1 MAKFTSTISFAR
13 INGGKE
19 RSNIGKKK
27 VKKAAKYHLSEMKI
41 SKKKFKRMMDD
52 FEGKSI
58 KKALIKYRREHADQL
73 SEILLSGRLKNPE
86 KYEAKLQDYLQR
98 GKLFNPTKR
107 KDVRKVAKKNPSLF
121 IFSHIISPY
130 DPEMVTSVMGTRVK
144 KLSTVVDEKAAT
156 KLAPLTLRSDL
167 SKVLRSMIKIA
178 VDKDSNNFSAKDFFD
193 MVRPK
198 MISKKDWKESIV
210 ITVLGMRG
218 FSNNAMKDIIAYAIG
233 LLGNMPKDRIK
244 KLLKRY
250 ADSISKIAESGERL
264 NFLVTLKDLTDD
276 SKIEKVLNN
285 NSKIASVIGQI

>member
-73 SEILLSGRLKNPE
+73 SEIILSGRLKHPE

-98 GKLFNPTKR
+98 EKLFNPTKR

-121 IFSHIISPY
+121 AYSHIISPY
-130 DPEMVTSVMGTRVK
+130 DSDMVTSVLGTRVK
-144 KLSTVVDEKAAT
+144 RLSTMMDEKSAA
-156 KLAPLTLRSDL
+156 KIAPLTLRSDL
-167 SKVLRSMIKIA
+167 TKVLRVMIKIA
-178 VDKDSNNFSAKDFFD
+178 TDKESNSFSAKEFFD

-198 MISKKDWKESIV
+198 SISKKEWKESIV
-210 ITVLGMRG
+210 TTVLGVRG
-218 FSNNAMKDIIAYAIG
+218 FSNNSMKDIIAYSIT

-250 ADSISKIAESGERL
+250 ADSIAKVAESGERL
-264 NFLVTLKDLTDD
+264 NFMITLKDLTDD
-276 SKIEKVLNN
+276 PKIEKVLNN
-285 NSKIASVIGQI
+285 NSKIASVIGQN